1 MIDCTA
7 DIKKYLKL
15 LEKKLSALKTRE
27 INQIVNVL
35 KTAYDHGH
43 TILTMGNGGSG
54 TIASHIVCDFNK
66 GASANLDRKFKV
78 MCLNDNMPSVS
89 AIAND
94 ISYDAIFVEQLKN
107 FLQPADVVIGISS
120 SGNSRNIIRA
130 IDYANKKGAVTVG
143 FCGFDGGKLK
153 NTAQYCLHIDV
164 DDMKVAED
172 IHSIISH
179 MMMKVLSA
187 ALLKSESGK
196 GRSSSKPM
204 PRKTIFRGKKIK

>member
-7 DIKKYLKL
+7 DIKRYLKL
-15 LEKKLSALKTRE
+15 LEKKLSVIKTQE
-27 INQIVNVL
+27 INQIVNIL
-35 KTAYDHGH
+35 KSAYDNGN
-43 TILTMGNGGSG
+43 TIFTMGNGGSG

-66 GASANLDRKFKV
+66 GASANLDRKFRV

-107 FLQPADVVIGISS
+107 FLRPADVVIGISS

-143 FCGFDGGKLK
+143 FCGFDGGRLK
-153 NTAQYCLHIDV
+153 QTAQYAIHIAV

-179 MMMKVLSA
+179 MMMKMLRA
-187 ALLKSESGK
+187 ALLKSEGK
-196 GRSSSKPM
+196 QRQSSSKPT
-204 PRKTIFRGKKIK
+204 PRKIISRGKK

>member
-15 LEKKLSALKTRE
+15 LEKKLSTLKMRE

-35 KTAYDHGH
+35 KTAYDHGNA
-43 TILTMGNGGSG
+43 IFTMGNGGSG

-66 GASANLDRKFKV
+66 GVSENLDRKFRV

-107 FLQPADVVIGISS
+107 FLRPADVVIGISS
-120 SGNSRNIIRA
+120 SGNSGNIIRA

-143 FCGFDGGKLK
+143 FCGYDGGKLK
-153 NTAQYCLHIDV
+153 RAAQYCIHVDV

-179 MMMKVLSA
+179 VMMKMLGA
-187 ALLKSESGK
+187 ALPKPESPR
-196 GRSSSKPM
+196 GRSLSRQM
-204 PRKTIFRGKKIK
+204 PRKIISRGKK

>member
-7 DIKKYLKL
+7 DIEKYLKL
-15 LEKKLSALKTRE
+15 LEKKLNVLKTRE
-27 INQIVNVL
+27 INQIVNIL
-35 KTAYDHGH
+35 KTAYDHGN
-43 TILTMGNGGSG
+43 TIFTMGNGGSG

-66 GASANLDRKFKV
+66 GASAHLNRKFRV

-153 NTAQYCLHIDV
+153 NAAQFCVHIDV

-179 MMMKVLSA
+179 MMMKMLSA
-187 ALLKSESGK
+187 ALQKSERK
-196 GRSSSKPM
+196 QRQPTSKPM
-204 PRKTIFRGKKIK
+204 PRKINSRGKK